1 MTETRELTCI
11 GCPRGCSLNVVLE
24 DGAVVSLVGNSCPIG
39 DSYGRKEVTDPRRTV
54 TSTVAVI
61 GGEYRVV
68 PVKTASDIPK
78 HLIMDCMAEIAR
90 TQVTAPVHIGD
101 VVIKNVLGT
110 GTDVVATKNINSL

>member
-24 DGAVVSLVGNSCPIG
+24 NGEVISLSGNSCPIG

-78 HLIMDCMAEIAR
+78 HLITDCMAEIAR

-110 GTDVVATKNINSL
+110 GTDVVATRNINSI

>member
-24 DGAVVSLVGNSCPIG
+24 DGAVVSLAGNSCPIG

-90 TQVTAPVHIGD
+90 MQVTAPVHIGD